1 MPRRGAGMEARI
13 ETFLAARGLIT
24 LARNYT
30 CRGGE
35 IDLVMREREVVVFVE
50 VRFRRSA
57 RFGSAAESVD
67 AGKRRRL
74 ILAARHYLA
83 RNPAFADA
91 PCRFDVVAVS
101 GDPGKPTVDWIA
113 GAFSA

>member
-1 MPRRGAGMEARI
+1 MEARI
-13 ETFLAARGLIT
+13 ENFLLERGLTT
-24 LARNYT
+24 LARNYS

-35 IDLVMREREVVVFVE
+35 IDLVMRERDVIVFVE

-74 ILAARHYLA
+74 ILAAHHYLA
-83 RNPAFADA
+83 HHPALADA
-91 PCRFDVVAVS
+91 PCRFDVVAVT
-101 GDPGKPTVDWIA
+101 GDPNEPLVDWIA